1 MENPGLQRLRP
12 RAVEE
17 SEMKNIF
24 KQLSLY
30 VVVGSMALSACSVVA
45 ERPDGVGKSRDH
57 DRYERRDEERRA
69 ERRDDRRNDRHD
81 GRYERHDDRRDER
94 HDRRDD
100 RRDDYRAV
108 GNVQINVGG
117 YFGERQRAAV
127 YDYYGQPARPGKC
140 PPGLAKKGNGCQPPG
155 QAKKWSMGRP
165 LPRDVQYRPVEAD
178 VRVRLGNRPAGH
190 EFVRVASDILL
201 IAVGSAMV
209 IDAIEDLQR

>member
-1 MENPGLQRLRP
+1 
-12 RAVEE
+12 
-17 SEMKNIF
+17 MKKLF

-45 ERPDGVGKSRDH
+45 ERPDGVGKNRDRDH
-57 DRYERRDEERRA
+57 DRYERRDDDRRA
-69 ERRDDRRNDRHD
+69 ERRDDRRDD
-81 GRYERHDDRRDER
+81 YRYE
-94 HDRRDD
+94 RRDD
-100 RRDDYRAV
+100 RRDDRYDRRDDYRA
-108 GNVQINVGG
+108 GSNVQVNIGG
-117 YFGERQRAAV
+117 YFGERQRNAV
-127 YDYYGQPARPGKC
+127 YEYYGQPPRAHC

-155 QAKKWSMGRP
+155 QAKKWAMGRP

-178 VRVRLGNRPAGH
+178 VRVRLGNPPAGH

>member
-1 MENPGLQRLRP
+1 
-12 RAVEE
+12 
-17 SEMKNIF
+17 MKKIF

-45 ERPDGVGKSRDH
+45 ERPDGVGKNRDRDH
-57 DRYERRDEERRA
+57 DRYERRDDRRDQERY
-69 ERRDDRRNDRHD
+69 ERRD
-81 GRYERHDDRRDER
+81 
-94 HDRRDD
+94 DRRDD
-100 RRDDYRAV
+100 RRDNDRYERRDDYRA
-108 GNVQINVGG
+108 GTNVQVNIGG

-127 YDYYGQPARPGKC
+127 YDYYGQPPRAHC

-155 QAKKWSMGRP
+155 QAKKWAMGRP

-178 VRVRLGNRPAGH
+178 VRVRLGNPPPGH